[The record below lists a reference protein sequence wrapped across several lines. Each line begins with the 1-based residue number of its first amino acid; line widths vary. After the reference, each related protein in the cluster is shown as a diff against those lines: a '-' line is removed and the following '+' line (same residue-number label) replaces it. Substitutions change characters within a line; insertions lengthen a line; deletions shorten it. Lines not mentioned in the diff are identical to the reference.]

1 MKISNIKY
9 IKNKTLV
16 NNDQIFL
23 ENLMYIHSKIYLD
36 FKNYWK
42 KNKKKISKI
51 EINFLIPN
59 FFKLGFR
66 KKENEKYLI
75 IDDIGIYPI
84 SLLNLMG
91 IKFKKV
97 EILSKIFSKKIL
109 IKLSLKITS
118 NDYQIFFIIGENSEY
133 KNNIIIDELKNNKV
147 FFDKIFSGIET
158 DKKFYIIKNKK
169 NKRS

>member
-1 MKISNIKY
+1 MTKKIILIGYGSHAKKRIIPSLQKCRIKLLKIFKKKNLFSKLSLLNIKNKKDFLFYICTPPKTHFKIIKFLITKNYNVVTEKPSVLKISNIKY

-51 EINFLIPN
+51 KKNFLIPN

-75 IDDIGIYPI
+75 IDDID
-84 SLLNLMG
+84 
-91 IKFKKV
+91 
-97 EILSKIFSKKIL
+97 LSIHC
-109 IKLSLKITS
+109 
-118 NDYQIFFIIGENSEY
+118 
-133 KNNIIIDELKNNKV
+133 
-147 FFDKIFSGIET
+147 
-158 DKKFYIIKNKK
+158 
-169 NKRS
+169 